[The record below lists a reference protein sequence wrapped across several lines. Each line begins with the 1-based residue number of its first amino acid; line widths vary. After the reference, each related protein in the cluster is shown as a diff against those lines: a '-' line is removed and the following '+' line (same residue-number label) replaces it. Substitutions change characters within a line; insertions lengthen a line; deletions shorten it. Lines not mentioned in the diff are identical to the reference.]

1 MNPAPRLAR
10 FPGRFR
16 RLFLGLVLVAAAG
29 ALLWIGPRAVSRPQP
44 PDPDSPALAALSPA
58 ARQGERG
65 KSSAAT
71 TVVQTGLAV
80 LQQQDFAPLRGKRIG
95 LITNPTGVASDLR
108 STIEILAYAP
118 GVQLVALYGPEHG
131 VRGDAGAG
139 ASVESGKDPETGL
152 PAYSLYGKTRKPTPA
167 MLRGVDALVFDIQ
180 DIGARSYTYI
190 STLGYAMEAAAE
202 NHLPFF
208 VLDRPNPLGGARIE
222 GNIPSEAFRSF
233 VGRYPIPYRHGLTV
247 GELAQMINGEGWLP
261 HGLRCKLTVIPMQG
275 WRREMLWAQTGLPWV
290 PTSPHIPRPDTPLF
304 YVATGIMGEL
314 PALNIGVGYTLPF
327 ELAGAPGL
335 SPTKLAAEL
344 NRRKLPGVT
353 FRPLFFTP
361 FYAGYKGQNCG
372 GVQVYF
378 TDPGRAEL
386 ARLNF
391 EIMDAARRLDPKLVF
406 FPDAQHARMFDLVCG
421 TDTVRQ
427 QFQAGHPASEIWH
440 AWNADSAA
448 FRARCQ
454 PYRLYP

>member
-1 MNPAPRLAR
+1 MTPAPRWMR
-10 FPGRFR
+10 CSGRFR
-16 RLFLGLVLVAAAG
+16 RPPLGLFLASAAG
-29 ALLWIGPRAVSRPQP
+29 VLLWIGPRAVSRPQP
-44 PDPDSPALAALSPA
+44 PDTVTVAREALRLA
-58 ARQGERG
+58 ARQEETNRP
-65 KSSAAT
+65 SASAP
-71 TVVQTGLAV
+71 VVRTGLEV
-80 LQQQDFAPLRGKRIG
+80 LQQQEFAPLRGKRIG
-95 LITNPTGVASDLR
+95 LITNPTGVAPDLR
-108 STIEILAYAP
+108 TTIDSLAHAP

-167 MLRGVDALVFDIQ
+167 MLRGVEALVFDIQ

-261 HGLRCKLTVIPMQG
+261 HGLRCNLTVIPMQG

-304 YVATGIMGEL
+304 YVATGILGEL

-335 SPTKLAAEL
+335 SPVKFAAEL
-344 NRRKLPGVT
+344 NRRNLPGVT

-421 TDTVRQ
+421 TDTVRK
-427 QFQAGHPASEIWH
+427 QFQAGRSASEIWR